1 MNCPEC
7 HFDNP
12 DSHRFCGMCGAL
24 VVAMRPRQKR
34 PRPYL
39 NPGTPSRGRTGDT
52 GKQNGQRTTSV
63 HCESTAHDTT
73 SQVTRVAVTP
83 TMGSST
89 HSNYPPVTLR
99 SEVEE
104 VYHGDYLP
112 QPIVAPVDPEDEPL
126 FSGETIHV
134 VKTPEERARRM
145 GATGRGRARR
155 LSAKRECAGCGFGA
169 GLTAPIAERRE
180 EIHEEPSQ
188 PVCGIRITKLGRRSA
203 PVSGSM
209 LGLTAPIAESS
220 HPSGLYA
227 EEPAEPEPLSNPL
240 HEPVQTEARSGS
252 YLQFGNEEQE
262 RITDVFRTVVP
273 WIRSS

>member
-24 VVAMRPRQKR
+24 VVARPSAETTAPVPESPAPRAAEEPATQESKTDNGRR
-34 PRPYL
+34 PFIV
-39 NPGTPSRGRTGDT
+39 
-52 GKQNGQRTTSV
+52 Q
-63 HCESTAHDTT
+63 STAHDTT

-99 SEVEE
+99 SEVED

-134 VKTPEERARRM
+134 VKTPEERERGRM

-169 GLTAPIAERRE
+169 
-180 EIHEEPSQ
+180 
-188 PVCGIRITKLGRRSA
+188 RIDGTDCRTPRGNPRGTFGAGFES
-203 PVSGSM
+203 VSR
-209 LGLTAPIAESS
+209 T
-220 HPSGLYA
+220 SG
-227 EEPAEPEPLSNPL
+227 E
-240 HEPVQTEARSGS
+240 RSGVG
-252 YLQFGNEEQE
+252 LHAW
-262 RITDVFRTVVP
+262 TDGSDCRVIAPKRAL
-273 WIRSS
+273 R